1 MEEKR
6 HYKTFNKEFKIN
18 AVKLALSGERSMR
31 QIAEELGINQNTL
44 SNWKKEYLKDKEDSF
59 PGKGYQKP
67 DDAEMTKMRKD
78 LAIVTMERD
87 ILKKAIAVFTK
98 HEK

>member
-1 MEEKR
+1 MEDKR
-6 HYKTFNKEFKIN
+6 HYKTFNKDFKIN
-18 AVKLALSGERSMR
+18 AVKLALSGEKSMKKL
-31 QIAEELGINQNTL
+31 AEELGINQNTL
-44 SNWKKEYLKDKEDSF
+44 CNWKKEYLRDKEHVF

-67 DDAEMTKMRKD
+67 DEAEMTKLRKD
-78 LAIVTMERD
+78 LARVTMERD